1 MQQIRNIH
9 KQNNPNYE
17 QRFVSRGHA
26 VYAKA
31 YQNPMIN
38 DYTNLLILKRI
49 DLFTGSKLPVQT
61 MSVLIYD
68 HFHDVCDLNQL
79 YLENNAKYKQVTLN
93 AFFVIQFATCQ
104 TKKQLKICMKLCML
118 LKKSFKSQESSQSFA
133 AGLQIQWLK
142 LIVIKQKASQLYLT
156 DMCLTMVQFIGFNDC
171 MQTTIL
177 IYLNTMQFIIQIS
190 KQHIKNNI
198 FR

>member
-79 YLENNAKYKQVTLN
+79 YLENNTECANLWKMEPIRKRQIN
-93 AFFVIQFATCQ
+93 FAN
-104 TKKQLKICMKLCML
+104 KQLKSDGRFRLVKNIRKTFRCI
-118 LKKSFKSQESSQSFA
+118 SV
-133 AGLQIQWLK
+133 
-142 LIVIKQKASQLYLT
+142 VI
-156 DMCLTMVQFIGFNDC
+156 
-171 MQTTIL
+171 
-177 IYLNTMQFIIQIS
+177 
-190 KQHIKNNI
+190 
-198 FR
+198 